1 MSSQW
6 DAWKATLAAQQK
18 GPLDL
23 VPATRG
29 QFYRQPIS
37 FSPGDFTTAT
47 LTGSVRSSP
56 DSTTPLATF
65 TIGTP
70 TFADGKTTWIVSLA
84 EGSGANSTGALPVDG
99 DGNGVESFPY
109 DFLLKFSGGKA
120 ERLFG
125 GLLPVSGH
133 ITEPV

>member
-6 DAWKATLAAQQK
+6 DAWKATLAAQNK
-18 GPLDL
+18 GPHDL
-23 VPATRG
+23 APATRG
-29 QFYRQPIS
+29 QYYEVAIAY
-37 FSPGDFTTAT
+37 PGDVTTAT

-56 DSTTPLATF
+56 DSGTALSVF

-70 TFADGKTTWIVSLA
+70 AFADGVTTWIVSLA
-84 EGSGANSTGALPVDG
+84 AGTGAGSTGVLPADT
-99 DGNGVESFPY
+99 DGNGVEYFLY
-109 DFLLKFSGGKA
+109 DFLLQLSGESA

-133 ITEPV
+133 ITEPA